1 MNNINMKL
9 SSFSY
14 ITRLSRFV
22 VIYTLT
28 IFISSVLSFVY
39 AFAEE
44 VTSNDVAVEQNT
56 TTSALGNLSL
66 LLMIALIFYFLI
78 FRPQQKKVKEHRNLL
93 SSIKKGDAVITI
105 AGIHGMVG
113 KVEEGIVSVE
123 ISDGVVVKMQK
134 DAIASIVRQS
144 TKSDHID
151 DKESQIKSLGKV
163 IANKKKINNKE

>member
-28 IFISSVLSFVY
+28 IFISSILSFVY

-44 VTSNDVAVEQNT
+44 VRSNDVAVEQNT
-56 TTSALGNLSL
+56 TVSALGNLSL
-66 LLMIALIFYFLI
+66 LLMIGLIFYFLI

-93 SSIKKGDAVITI
+93 SSIKKGDVVITI
-105 AGIHGMVG
+105 AGIHGTVG

-144 TKSDHID
+144 MKSDHIE
-151 DKESQIKSLGKV
+151 DKESQIKSLSKV